1 MSINSLYGNTGTTL
15 RFGGMASGL
24 DTDSI
29 IKNLMQI
36 EQLKVDRLYQNKTKT
51 EWLREDYRGINKI
64 LKDFKDTRFDVLN
77 SSTYM
82 LSSSAYRTYK
92 VTSTSDEYVDV
103 SPRSG
108 TIAGTTTIEAIE
120 NLATSASLTSSSD
133 VSAPLRGTVDLNV
146 GMLLNG
152 KSIIVSLD
160 GVSKTI
166 TFSKDY
172 VASDSVS
179 FINDLQLMLND
190 TFGTGRVQATATAI
204 VGQLDLE
211 AVNSQLSIIGGTAL
225 ETLGLTT
232 GQSNRINLDESI
244 ANVKLKVP
252 ISFGTGGMVAFDI
265 NGVSFNFSSTTTL
278 RQMMSDINN
287 SEAGV
292 RLTYNSITD
301 SFKLTANTTG
311 AGNTIVI
318 ANKEGSFFGDSSSI
332 GIISIGITELVAND
346 GKDAKLSINGSVIYR
361 SSNNF
366 IIDGISFALK
376 ATYNSTYSST
386 EAIKINAEY
395 DVSTAVEKIK
405 GFVSQ
410 YNEII
415 ETING
420 KLTEERF
427 RGFLPLTEVQKGE
440 MSDKEAEMWEGKA
453 RSGSLK
459 GDRILEGIVGEMRK
473 ALIDTVEGAGL
484 SLSSIGIKTG
494 NYMEKGKLLLDENKL
509 TDALQ
514 NQGDKVEKLFAA
526 QSEIS
531 YSPSLTSTQ
540 RSQRYQES
548 GLMHRVSDILNDYIR
563 TTRDNDGRK
572 GILLEKA
579 GITGDITEYQNT
591 LNDEISR
598 IDRSMDAA
606 IRLMQSKEDT
616 YWKQFTA
623 MEKAIQ
629 QMNSQSSWLTQQT
642 GNASS

>member
-1 MSINSLYGNTGTTL
+1 MVAY
-15 RFGGMASGL
+15 
-24 DTDSI
+24 DSI
-29 IKNLMQI
+29 
-36 EQLKVDRLYQNKTKT
+36 
-51 EWLREDYRGINKI
+51 
-64 LKDFKDTRFDVLN
+64 
-77 SSTYM
+77 
-82 LSSSAYRTYK
+82 
-92 VTSTSDEYVDV
+92 
-103 SPRSG
+103 
-108 TIAGTTTIEAIE
+108 
-120 NLATSASLTSSSD
+120 
-133 VSAPLRGTVDLNV
+133 
-146 GMLLNG
+146 
-152 KSIIVSLD
+152 
-160 GVSKTI
+160 
-166 TFSKDY
+166 
-172 VASDSVS
+172 
-179 FINDLQLMLND
+179 
-190 TFGTGRVQATATAI
+190 
-204 VGQLDLE
+204 
-211 AVNSQLSIIGGTAL
+211 AL

-244 ANVKLKVP
+244 ANVKLNVP
-252 ISFGTGGMVAFDI
+252 ISFGTDGMVAFDI

-318 ANKEGSFFGDSSSI
+318 ANKEGSFFGGSS
-332 GIISIGITELVAND
+332 SIGITELVAND

-376 ATYNSTYSST
+376 ATYNST

-427 RGFLPLTEVQKGE
+427 RDFLPLTEVQKGE

-459 GDRILEGIVGEMRK
+459 GDRILERIVGEMRK
-473 ALIDTVEGAGL
+473 ALIDTVDVAGL

-540 RSQRYQES
+540 RSQRYREF

-629 QMNSQSSWLTQQT
+629 QMNSQSSWLMQQT
-642 GNASS
+642 ENSSS